1 MTKQE
6 KETIMSAR
14 LDVPIGGVNG
24 WGDAGSGDH
33 GNGAMS
39 PPEPLTSYAEVLA
52 KLRVILGCYAAET
65 VEERAQNVMLERHER
80 QNKVIDLTREV
91 AGLKAEAA
99 RDSTNATIETLRSIL
114 KCYPNDCIEGRA
126 TYVMQ
131 DRDDVRLELHEL
143 IERNEDAASDAARD
157 ARDSTNATI
166 ETLRM
171 ELEGVR
177 AQLQWEQ
184 TSKAERQDRI
194 DQLTAEVGSLR
205 TYAASCDDSN
215 SHGVETPDD
224 HTVEYL
230 RGFHAG
236 ATLGL

>member
-24 WGDAGSGDH
+24 WGDAGSSDH

-39 PPEPLTSYAEVLA
+39 PPDLLTPDAEVLA
-52 KLRVILGCYAAET
+52 RLRVILGCRPSDT
-65 VEERAQNVMLERHER
+65 VEGRARDVMGEHSERNDTIGELRGHIAGLVGRAVERGCKIFALNEE
-80 QNKVIDLTREV
+80 IDT
-91 AGLKAEAA
+91 LKAEV
-99 RDSTNATIETLRSIL
+99 S
-114 KCYPNDCIEGRA
+114 
-126 TYVMQ
+126 
-131 DRDDVRLELHEL
+131 
-143 IERNEDAASDAARD
+143 
-157 ARDSTNATI
+157 RDSTNATI